1 MKRLVASLLSLI
13 STFANALPTEPEEF
27 NGLTSSERAAGCQL
41 RFIANVDYL
50 LKRADAAVDSAA
62 KQDLRRTAGPVA
74 GMSILAGLSAG
85 EAAKNPSERVKQLGA
100 FDPGSSRHDI
110 GGYCIGLFLTAY
122 LQYSKET
129 PFRTEVAKLLQ
140 ARMHERYLAAGGIPK
155 YAKEP
160 LLATGLRGVLLGTL
174 AADAERQLLAAY
186 PRAKI
191 DCLPLEGMAQSFHCH
206 VAPTDGSKLTYA
218 NMPTSSLIY
227 YLQNNRVV
235 GFGVI
240 YSAAQEKQ
248 AFLTLGTNLRSL
260 ILLKPQ
266 SDYDAGGPANTLAW
280 QSGQEFLQ
288 LQNEPGEGTYLTYGV
303 QSFLTQMAKSSLPAS
318 QSEKGM

>member
-1 MKRLVASLLSLI
+1 MRHLVAPLLSLI
-13 STFANALPTEPEEF
+13 STFANALPPEPEEF
-27 NGLTSSERAAGCQL
+27 SGLSSSERAAGCQL
-41 RFIANVDYL
+41 RFVANVDYL
-50 LKRADAAVDSAA
+50 LQRADAAADSAA

-85 EAAKNPSERVKQLGA
+85 EAARNPSERVKRLGA

-110 GGYCIGLFLTAY
+110 GGYCIGLFWPTY
-122 LQYSKET
+122 LQYSKEA

-140 ARMHERYLAAGGIPK
+140 ARMHERYLAAGGIPR

-160 LLATGLRGVLLGTL
+160 LLATGFRGVLLGTP
-174 AADAERQLLAAY
+174 ASDAERQFSSAY
-186 PRAKI
+186 PNAKI
-191 DCLPLEGMAQSFHCH
+191 DCLPLEGVAQSFHCH
-206 VAPTDGSKLTYA
+206 IAPTNGAALTYA
-218 NMPTSSLIY
+218 NLPTSSLIY

-240 YSAAQEKQ
+240 FSAAQEKQ
-248 AFLTLGTNLRSL
+248 AFITLGTNLRGL

-266 SDYDAGGPANTLAW
+266 SDYEAGGPANTLAW

-303 QSFLTQMAKSSLPAS
+303 QSFLAQMAKSSLPAA